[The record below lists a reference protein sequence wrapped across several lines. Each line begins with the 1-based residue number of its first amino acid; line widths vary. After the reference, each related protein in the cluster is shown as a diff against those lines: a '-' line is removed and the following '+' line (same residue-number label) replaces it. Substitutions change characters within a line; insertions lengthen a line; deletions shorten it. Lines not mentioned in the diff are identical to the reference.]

1 MRLLRDGKVAD
12 DVSSNSFS
20 AVDGRRKGWRRIIP
34 RNYLSK
40 YIVPEEPFPIQIRSN
55 GNRIYRSYPSLR
67 SGFFAESEDRR
78 AAVTPFK
85 NVYTSGARRCGS
97 ETEIDG
103 GRSVRLRSRVV
114 RSNFKYVQ
122 IAEDFIIDTDSC
134 EYTSAAGHIEVGL
147 VASERLA
154 AYCRIV
160 YADFNRKSY
169 FPIGFYGY
177 GPNERS
183 NRTVSR

>member
-1 MRLLRDGKVAD
+1 M
-12 DVSSNSFS
+12 
-20 AVDGRRKGWRRIIP
+20 
-34 RNYLSK
+34 
-40 YIVPEEPFPIQIRSN
+40 
-55 GNRIYRSYPSLR
+55 
-67 SGFFAESEDRR
+67 
-78 AAVTPFK
+78 AAK
-85 NVYTSGARRCGS
+85 QKLI
-97 ETEIDG
+97 EG
-103 GRSVRLRSRVV
+103 GRFDWSRVV
-114 RSNFKYVQ
+114 HSNFKYVQ

-147 VASERLA
+147 VANERLA